1 MSANSLPGT
10 LTPLALAL
18 ANHLWQSTLVAG
30 VVGLLTLTLRRNHAR
45 VRYGLWLVAS
55 MKFLLPF
62 SLLMI
67 LGGQL
72 ASLRHSTPVRKAAAE
87 SFVTIE
93 QISQPF
99 TDASYQYSTERT
111 TAESATTSN
120 SDRLA
125 AAWNREPLLPLV
137 FAAAWLAGFFV
148 VTARWTRRWRKI
160 SDAIQLTEPLREGR
174 EFEILRRMEHLA
186 GLQRSIELRSLPA
199 SMEPGIF
206 GLFRPILLWPQAIS
220 VRLEDTHLEAVLAHE
235 VCHVRRRDNL
245 TAAIQMVVEAIF
257 WFHPLVWWLET
268 RLVEEREHACD
279 EEVLQLCGQR
289 GVYAES
295 ILKVCEFCVES
306 PLPCLSGV
314 TGASLK
320 QRIVRIMTQQTGRK
334 LNLSRKVLLCVA
346 AVMAIALPVTFGLVH
361 ATQVRAQSA
370 PANPASD
377 IAATWQGILHT
388 SRDLRFVVK
397 ITKAGGGTL
406 RATFY
411 NIDGAPGGIP
421 AISTTLNGSLLKLEL
436 PFATYEGTL
445 SADGNSITGT
455 WRQGQNPLSLN
466 FARATNETEWTIP
479 QPAPRM
485 APMAADANPTFEVAT
500 IKPSRPDEHGP
511 RYDFRGRRFSV
522 IHASLSDLLKF
533 SYGLQQSQIAKA
545 QDWVNSESYDISAE
559 PDGEGAPSIKQWQ
572 MMVKKLM
579 ADRFQLKFHFE
590 KREQTVYVLTVAKTG
605 PKLKISQSDPSAPGG
620 LGFGPPGNFGATN
633 QTMADIAEALGQ
645 GALNRP
651 VVDQTGLTG
660 RFDLRL
666 TWTPD
671 ESQSA
676 TESADAPPNLFTAI
690 QEELGLKL
698 ESTKAPVDVLVIDH
712 IERPSEN

>member
-1 MSANSLPGT
+1 MSANFLSGT

-18 ANHLWQSTLVAG
+18 ANHLWQSTVVAG
-30 VVGLLTLTLRRNHAR
+30 VIGLLTLSLRRNHAR

-72 ASLRHSTPVRKAAAE
+72 ASLRHSTLRHQATAE
-87 SFVTIE
+87 SLVTIE

-99 TDASYQYSTERT
+99 TNAPNLDAIHRPMVRP
-111 TAESATTSN
+111 AGTSIA
-120 SDRLA
+120 DRLA
-125 AAWNREPLLPLV
+125 AVWNREPLLPLV
-137 FAAAWLAGFFV
+137 LAAAWLAGFLV
-148 VTARWTRRWRKI
+148 VATRWTMRWRKI
-160 SDAIQLTEPLREGR
+160 SDAIQLTEPLRKGR
-174 EFEILRRMEHLA
+174 EFEVLQRIRSLA
-186 GLQRSIELRSLPA
+186 GLRRTIDLRSLPA

-206 GLFRPILLWPQAIS
+206 GLFRPTLLWPQAIS
-220 VRLEDTHLEAVLAHE
+220 ARLEDMHLEAVLAHE
-235 VCHVRRRDNL
+235 VCHARRRDNL
-245 TAAIQMVVEAIF
+245 TAAIHMVVEAIF

-268 RLVEEREHACD
+268 RLVEEREQACD
-279 EEVLQLCGQR
+279 EEVLQLCGER

-320 QRIVRIMTQQTGRK
+320 ERIVRIMSQQTGRK
-334 LNLSRKVLLCVA
+334 LDLSRKLVLSLA
-346 AVMAIALPVTFGLVH
+346 AVTAVALPVTFGLIH

-370 PANPASD
+370 PANSAD
-377 IAATWQGILHT
+377 NVAATWQGILHT
-388 SRDLRFVVK
+388 NQELRFVVK
-397 ITKAGGGTL
+397 IAKARDGAL

-411 NIDGAPGGIP
+411 NLDAAPGGIP
-421 AISTTLNGSLLKLEL
+421 AVSTTISASLLKIEL

-445 SADGNSITGT
+445 SADGNFLTGT
-455 WRQGQNPLSLN
+455 WRQGPNPLPLN
-466 FARATNETEWTIP
+466 FARATNPTEWTIP
-479 QPAPRM
+479 QPPPRM

-559 PDGEGAPSIKQWQ
+559 PDGEGEPNIKQWES
-572 MMVKKLM
+572 MVKKLM

-590 KREQTVYVLTVAKTG
+590 KREQSVYVLTVARTG
-605 PKLKISQSDPSAPGG
+605 PKLTGSESDPSAYGG
-620 LGFGPPGNFGATN
+620 MGFGPPGNFGATN
-633 QTMADIAEALGQ
+633 QTMADIADALGQ
-645 GALNRP
+645 GVLNRP

-660 RFDLRL
+660 RFNLRL

-671 ESQSA
+671 EPA
-676 TESADAPPNLFTAI
+676 TVTENPNAPPDFFTAI
-690 QEELGLKL
+690 QEQLGLKVV
-698 ESTKAPVDVLVIDH
+698 STKAPVDVLVVDH